1 MDTLDEESGIFKLS
15 RATGIKMGY
24 YDIKRNGEERNPNCP
39 YFSLLGKVDT
49 ALDRDEYYVEDI
61 NGKVRRGRITDLYSD
76 RFGNTLYIL
85 RNGKGKINSGY
96 DDLGGFRKYHLYDN
110 KEDCKN
116 LAHYASDNWEL

>member
-1 MDTLDEESGIFKLS
+1 MDRRDEESGIFRLS
-15 RATGIKMGY
+15 RARGVKVGY

-49 ALDRDEYYVEDI
+49 TLDRDEYYVEDI
-61 NGKVRRGRITDLYSD
+61 NGKIQQGRITDIYSD
-76 RFGNTLYIL
+76 RYGNGLYIL
-85 RNGKGKINSGY
+85 RNGRGKINSGY

-116 LAHYASDNWEL
+116 LAHYAFDGWEL